1 MNTIRQDFAFAIRL
15 LVRRPGFTIVAALTL
30 AVGIAANTVIFT
42 LVNGVALRP
51 LPFPHPERLVSLWSI
66 YASSNGQPD
75 IFSPPNY
82 LDVAARAKT
91 LDAAGGYD
99 EINFALAG
107 AGEPESVAG
116 VRMTA
121 SMTRVLGVPPQLGRW
136 FTEAEDR
143 GGERVA
149 LLSDSIWR
157 ERFGGDRGV
166 LGRTLALNGR
176 AYTVIGVLP
185 PGIGFPSVLTRLY
198 TPMSFSPDELAGRG
212 SIFLNVVARVRS
224 GVERPKVEAELS
236 AIASSL
242 AHDYPAADEG
252 LRMGTV
258 PLARDL
264 MGDARTIVLV
274 LWAAVAFL
282 LAVGCAN
289 VANLLLTHAVARRRE
304 FALRLSLGAGGSR
317 LIRQLLTE
325 SLALAAVG
333 GILGLALAYWAL
345 PQTLALLPRNFP
357 RVREL
362 RLDSTVLWFTFGVS
376 IVTGL
381 LFGLAPALGLVRR
394 DLAQSLREGGAGAG
408 RGVSHRR
415 LGRVLAAGEV
425 ALVLVLT
432 IGAGLVLRSLWRL
445 SAVDPGFPARG
456 VAAWQLFLPSARY
469 PDGASQ
475 RAFYRNVLEQVR
487 ALPGVESAGLGGPLP
502 FGPVNLIEDGG
513 FRIEGRTEPSADRMP
528 QALFTRASAGYFA
541 ALGIPVKR
549 GRVFDTRDHESAAP
563 AAVISETLARR
574 YFAGQDPV
582 GRRLLL
588 GRGRLPAEI
597 VGVVGDVKHNSLRS
611 VTRPELYL
619 PLPRFPQA
627 SAGLV

>member
-1 MNTIRQDFAFAIRL
+1 
-15 LVRRPGFTIVAALTL
+15 
-30 AVGIAANTVIFT
+30 
-42 LVNGVALRP
+42 
-51 LPFPHPERLVSLWSI
+51 
-66 YASSNGQPD
+66 
-75 IFSPPNY
+75 
-82 LDVAARAKT
+82 
-91 LDAAGGYD
+91 
-99 EINFALAG
+99 
-107 AGEPESVAG
+107 
-116 VRMTA
+116 
-121 SMTRVLGVPPQLGRW
+121 
-136 FTEAEDR
+136 
-143 GGERVA
+143 
-149 LLSDSIWR
+149 
-157 ERFGGDRGV
+157 
-166 LGRTLALNGR
+166 
-176 AYTVIGVLP
+176 
-185 PGIGFPSVLTRLY
+185 
-198 TPMSFSPDELAGRG
+198 
-212 SIFLNVVARVRS
+212 
-224 GVERPKVEAELS
+224 VERPKVEAELS

-563 AAVISETLARR
+563 AAVISETLAQR

-627 SAGLV
+627 SAGLVVRTSGDPAALLPSIQRRVWSVDSSIPANLAAPVERLLYASMAPARIAGVMLAAFAAATLALGLIGIYGVLSYSVGQRSREIGIRLALGASPGAVLWMVLREALVLSCAGAAVGLAAAFALSRLMSTMLFGVPPHDPATYILAAVAAPCAALAAAWAPARRAMRVDPAASLRAD